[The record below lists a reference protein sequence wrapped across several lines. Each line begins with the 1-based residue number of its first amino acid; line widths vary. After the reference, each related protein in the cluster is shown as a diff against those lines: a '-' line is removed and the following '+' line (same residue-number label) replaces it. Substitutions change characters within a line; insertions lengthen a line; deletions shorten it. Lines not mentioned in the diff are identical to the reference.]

1 MGKWQWWLRRGGES
15 SFARRPQ
22 PGRRTNTEML
32 MIKYHNAEHAAAGT
46 RNEVAAKALA
56 AHAGWNVERPACFP
70 PAIRARALYAPVPDA
85 LIVPLVDY
93 TDRGV
98 ALGAYGLEVGRCDV
112 VVLAVGA
119 SSNGAP
125 SLYASVALWAR
136 PAPQWHLEMR
146 AWCSRSGELWLASEP
161 HVAIAEQVAIRLG
174 GDRLR
179 TGDLPWLGEVDRKA
193 GLARADNLLLGG
205 AR

>member
-1 MGKWQWWLRRGGES
+1 MTDGSGWLRRGGES

-32 MIKYHNAEHAAAGT
+32 MTKYPTAEQAAAGA
-46 RNEVAAKALA
+46 RNEGAAGALA
-56 AHAGWNVERPACFP
+56 AYAGWIVERPACLP
-70 PAIRARALYAPVPDA
+70 PGIRARSLYAPVPDV
-85 LIVPLVDY
+85 LIVPLLDFA
-93 TDRGV
+93 DRGV
-98 ALGAYGLEVGRCDV
+98 GLTAYGLEVARCDV
-112 VVLAVGA
+112 IVLAVGA
-119 SSNGAP
+119 SSDHAS

-161 HVAIAEQVAIRLG
+161 HVAIADQVAARLG

-179 TGDLPWLGEVDRKA
+179 TADLPWIGEVDRKA
-193 GLARADNLLLGG
+193 GFARADNVLLGG